1 MREIER
7 KRATI
12 INIIYYA
19 MILTLVYLFVKYALW
34 IFLPI
39 VISFIIALILQ
50 RPVNAI
56 TRKTPVK
63 RGLAS
68 AVCVFFVLFLLVG
81 IVAVIGVSVVN
92 YLKDFI
98 AYITALFENTDVL
111 LANIENWCQ
120 NIISKLPEGI
130 SGMISK
136 NVSDIFDSVALM
148 LSGESGRTANE
159 AAQSGMSFDLSWIK
173 TPVASVVSTAKQL
186 PTIVTSVLITLIAS
200 CFLTSDF
207 DSVSR
212 FLRRQLSEKANRN
225 FDRAKELLKSSFGKI
240 VKAYC
245 IIILVTF
252 TEMTIGLSVLKLIGV
267 FNSAYIV
274 IIAAVTAI
282 IDIVPV
288 LGTGTVI
295 IPWAVYSL
303 IVGNY
308 GMAIGLIII
317 YAVISVIRQVIEP
330 KLVAGQLGLPP
341 FVTIMGMFIGLRL
354 FGVLGMLIMPVV
366 IIMLKLLNE
375 EGIIHVW
382 KNKSDA
388 EINDEDAPEA
398 GEKMTNEEQQKSE

>member
-12 INIIYYA
+12 INVAYYA
-19 MILTLVYLFVKYALW
+19 MILAIVYFFVKYALW
-34 IFLPI
+34 LFLPI
-39 VISFIIALILQ
+39 VIAFIIALVLQ
-50 RPVNAI
+50 KPVNAI
-56 TRKTPVK
+56 SKKTPIK
-63 RGLAS
+63 KGMAS
-68 AVCVFFVLFLLVG
+68 VFCVFFLLFILVG
-81 IVAVIGVSVVN
+81 VIVLLGASVVN

-111 LANIENWCQ
+111 LANVENWVLD
-120 NIISKLPEGI
+120 IIAKLPDGI
-130 SGMISK
+130 SGMLSK
-136 NVSDIFDSVALM
+136 NISDIFDSIALM
-148 LSGESGRTANE
+148 LSGESEQATQE
-159 AAQSGMSFDLSWIK
+159 AARSGLNFDLSWIT

-186 PTIVTSVLITLIAS
+186 PTVLTSVLITLIAS

-212 FLRRQLSEKANRN
+212 FIRRQMSEKANQN
-225 FDRAKELLKSSFGKI
+225 FDRAKVLLKSSFGKMI
-240 VKAYC
+240 KAYC

-252 TEMTIGLSVLKLIGV
+252 TEITIGLSVLKLIGV
-267 FNSAYIV
+267 FNSSYIV
-274 IIAAVTAI
+274 IIAAVIAI

-308 GMAIGLIII
+308 GLAIGLIVI
-317 YAVISVIRQVIEP
+317 YAVVSVIRQIIEP

-341 FVTIMGMFIGLRL
+341 FVTIIGMFIGLRL

-375 EGIIHVW
+375 EGIIHIW
-382 KNKSDA
+382 KNGSDVETVSTSVQQEETKA
-388 EINDEDAPEA
+388 DE
-398 GEKMTNEEQQKSE
+398 